1 VELNGPCIL
10 EGKFSIVTGG
20 AMGIGVIIN
29 DFLQVIHTLASLVEF
44 VKMTKIKSWICMTC
58 LQDSSSM
65 QKS

>member
-10 EGKFSIVTGG
+10 EGKFSIETGG

-44 VKMTKIKSWICMTC
+44 MKTTKIDYI
-58 LQDSSSM
+58 
-65 QKS
+65 

>member
-1 VELNGPCIL
+1 MELNGPCIF

-44 VKMTKIKSWICMTC
+44 VKTTKIKSWICMTC

-65 QKS
+65 LKS